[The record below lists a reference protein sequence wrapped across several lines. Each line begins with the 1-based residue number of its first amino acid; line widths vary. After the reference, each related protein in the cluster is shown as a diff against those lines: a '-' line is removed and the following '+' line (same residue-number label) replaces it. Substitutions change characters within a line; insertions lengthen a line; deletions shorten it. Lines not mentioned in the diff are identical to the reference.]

1 GTAETPPDE
10 EVAAPAGAEPT
21 PDLPEPALADADA
34 FSFGDDADGAV
45 EAAADLP
52 MTEGTEVWAEEDE
65 GEAVDLPFLTVDDEA
80 GEADWPALDESLVLD
95 DVGEADAED
104 EAAARRAEAFE
115 EGAGAGEPAAAEPLP
130 EL

>member
-1 GTAETPPDE
+1 
-10 EVAAPAGAEPT
+10 
-21 PDLPEPALADADA
+21 
-34 FSFGDDADGAV
+34 
-45 EAAADLP
+45 AAADLP
-52 MTEGTEVWAEEDE
+52 MMEGTEVWAEEDE

-115 EGAGAGEPAAAEPLP
+115 EAAGAGEPAAAEPLP
-130 EL
+130 ELGAPEPPARRVEPDPEPAAREPAPGPAKSDAADGEGWVDLGSMIF